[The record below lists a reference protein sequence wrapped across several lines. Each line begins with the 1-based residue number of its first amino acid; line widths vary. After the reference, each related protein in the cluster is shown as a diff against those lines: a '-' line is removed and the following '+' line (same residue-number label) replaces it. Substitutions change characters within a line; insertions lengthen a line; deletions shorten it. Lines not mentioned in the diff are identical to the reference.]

1 MRSRRN
7 EKAGREPAGQQP
19 EEAYLQHE
27 ALPDYLQ
34 DNEYIQEYYRR
45 PGMPIGKSLMSIFGL
60 HNETGNIYTHLVGF
74 ILFVCLTVY
83 MAYEPPTPLAFGHL
97 QVNTLW
103 SELNGRMHQLP
114 ESLSG
119 GLHQLTEAARGLS
132 PGLQQFQHGIS
143 ERMHTLQEGLSER
156 LHGLQEG
163 IQERVHQVSEEIT
176 ERVHDLQEGFQERVH
191 QISEA
196 AASQYL
202 YDSLAGLLC
211 WPTARWPTFVYMGG
225 AMTCLLLSAVCH
237 LMGCCQKHISQMVW
251 RFDYAGIAVLIVT
264 SFYPVVYYGFL
275 CHKPYLAFY
284 LVSTT
289 MLGIGAVM
297 VSLMDCFQE
306 RAWRAVRAS
315 MFTALGLYG
324 IVPIVHQFMLN
335 SHVPQVKLALNY
347 DLLMGATYILG
358 AIIYANRV
366 PERWFPGKFDLFCH
380 SHQIFHVA
388 VVLGACIHYH
398 AVKLMLEWRDASGG
412 CAVPVTDGHVS
423 NVLQQMRDMGHLFSI
438 EEVWSRLHYYTHAHL
453 TNLSQAG
460 LGSSDVSAACS
471 AAQF

>member
-1 MRSRRN
+1 MH
-7 EKAGREPAGQQP
+7 PTP
-19 EEAYLQHE
+19 L
-27 ALPDYLQ
+27 LP
-34 DNEYIQEYYRR
+34 
-45 PGMPIGKSLMSIFGL
+45 S
-60 HNETGNIYTHLVGF
+60 TGF

-83 MAYEPPTPLAFGHL
+83 VVYEPPTPLAFSHL

-119 GLHQLTEAARGLS
+119 GLHHLTEAARGLS

-163 IQERVHQVSEEIT
+163 LQERVHQVSEEIT

-191 QISEA
+191 QISET

-202 YDSLAGLLC
+202 YESLAGLLC

-225 AMTCLLLSAVCH
+225 AMTCLLLSTVCH

-275 CHKPYLAFY
+275 CHKPYLTFY

-289 MLGIGAVM
+289 MLGEQTRCRGGWK
-297 VSLMDCFQE
+297 E
-306 RAWRAVRAS
+306 
-315 MFTALGLYG
+315 
-324 IVPIVHQFMLN
+324 
-335 SHVPQVKLALNY
+335 
-347 DLLMGATYILG
+347 
-358 AIIYANRV
+358 
-366 PERWFPGKFDLFCH
+366 
-380 SHQIFHVA
+380 
-388 VVLGACIHYH
+388 VL
-398 AVKLMLEWRDASGG
+398 G
-412 CAVPVTDGHVS
+412 CAVTLNNLLPAVATSSPHKPDGRSAPHQAS
-423 NVLQQMRDMGHLFSI
+423 EQS
-438 EEVWSRLHYYTHAHL
+438 WSR
-453 TNLSQAG
+453 
-460 LGSSDVSAACS
+460 
-471 AAQF
+471 